1 MSYSK
6 IAQEPALD
14 LEMTGAAAA
23 VLASGDDDAFDDFA
37 EPYGPVA
44 HDEASWFA
52 SSRDEREAEEFVARL
67 LGR

>member
-6 IAQEPALD
+6 TAQEPALD
-14 LEMTGAAAA
+14 LVMTSAAAA
-23 VLASGDDDAFDDFA
+23 ALAAGDDAFDDFA

-52 SSRDEREAEEFVARL
+52 PSRDERDAQEFVARL